1 MNQKNILLSCFLIAL
16 MGVVFSG
23 FAPVNGM
30 AAVRARL
37 DRQSISSDE
46 TVTLSIEA
54 DGALNSISSLDTS
67 ALEKD
72 FSIINQST
80 SSNFQI
86 INGSS
91 KATKTWILELEPK
104 HTGTLVIPSF
114 SIHGEKSPP
123 LTLTVTAP
131 APQAPGTAPG
141 AGGGDAFLEV
151 VPELDTLAYPQEQIT
166 VSIKLFLKSHLNVSE
181 ASLEEPKPEHA
192 TVIKLGDDRRYQ
204 SRRHG
209 VVYQV
214 IERKYAII
222 PEEGEAVTIP
232 PVLFQARVSTGGNRF
247 FSSDPFFDRFSTR
260 SRRLRVRSQELTI
273 PLTPIPDAFQGKVWL
288 PARNIKIREDKTP
301 MKKIK
306 VGEPLTRTIQ
316 LEALGLTAEQLPE
329 LQIKAPEGCKI
340 YLDRPELKTQVDSRD
355 YLRATKRQSIAFIP
369 SRAGTFT
376 LPEIRI
382 DWWDVVNNCQ
392 RKAVLPARTVTVV
405 AMPGQQLVDGN
416 QNNNNN
422 PSAAP
427 TNALATTENK
437 AESVKKELPEKAP
450 VTGSIRFWQLISLML
465 LLFWL
470 MTLWFWYNTRRRQAA
485 ADQRKR
491 EVQKGNRPPV
501 DRERIKKA
509 CSSHDPRQVQ
519 QAILNWAAAAWPQD
533 PPTNL
538 KNLAAKTGNDELMKA
553 FDDLEAAL
561 YSPDVDHQW
570 DGNRFWQT
578 IAPYLQHATMNK
590 PAAKREKGLP
600 PLYPRPD

>member
-1 MNQKNILLSCFLIAL
+1 MNQRNIFLSCFLIAL

-23 FAPVNGM
+23 FAPVNSM

-37 DRQSISSDE
+37 DRQTISSDE

-114 SIHGEKSPP
+114 SIHGEKSQP
-123 LTLTVTAP
+123 LTLTVTEP

-141 AGGGDAFLEV
+141 TGGGDAFLEV

-166 VSIKLFLKSHLNVSE
+166 VSIKLFIKSHLNVSE

-192 TVIKLGDDRRYQ
+192 AVIKLGDDRRYQ

-222 PEEGEAVTIP
+222 PEEGKEVTIP

-288 PARNIKIREDKTP
+288 PARSIKIREDKAP
-301 MKKIK
+301 VKEIK

-329 LQIKAPEGCKI
+329 LKIKAPEGCKI

-392 RKAVLPARTVTVV
+392 KEAVLPAHTITVV
-405 AMPGQQLVDGN
+405 AMPGQHN
-416 QNNNNN
+416 SN
-422 PSAAP
+422 PSAVQ
-427 TNALATTENK
+427 TNAQAPAKNK
-437 AESVKKELPEKAP
+437 AEAVKKGLPGKVP
-450 VTGSIRFWQLISLML
+450 ITGSIRFWQLTSFVL

-470 MTLWFWYNTRRRQAA
+470 ATLWFWYHTRRRQAA

-491 EVQKGNRPPV
+491 EVQKENRPPV
-501 DRERIKKA
+501 DRESIKKA

-519 QAILNWAAAAWPQD
+519 QAILNWAAAAWPQE

-538 KNLAAKTGNDELMKA
+538 KNLAAKTGNAELMQA

-561 YSPDVDHQW
+561 YSPEADRQW
-570 DGNRFWQT
+570 DGNQFWQT
-578 IAPYLQHATMNK
+578 IAPYLRHKAMNK
-590 PAAKREKGLP
+590 PTAKRAAGLP
-600 PLYPRPD
+600 PLYPRPG